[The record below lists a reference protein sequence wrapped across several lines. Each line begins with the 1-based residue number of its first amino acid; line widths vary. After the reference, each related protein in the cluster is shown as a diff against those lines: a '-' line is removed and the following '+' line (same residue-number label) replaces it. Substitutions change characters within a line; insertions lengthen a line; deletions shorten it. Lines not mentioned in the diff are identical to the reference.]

1 MILPCAIDLEIA
13 PGQALTLE
21 AAAAEEC
28 NRCGIARQAGRL
40 EPVQGQVFE
49 GKLLDQRQRRRHV
62 ALAREGG
69 ADPIAQRGALGDAAA
84 DIRQSHGAEQR
95 LARGPK
101 DEERIGGIVFD
112 ITPVVLHP
120 GAKGGSGEI
129 IGRPQGLPRR
139 EKLPAMQPQVGP
151 VFVVGHVAERNGQ
164 EATFEV
170 FNERLALVKFS
181 DGVTLGFDPLQLL
194 LPSTIDEKGVGFFEI
209 RQCTQC
215 DQFFPLTAEETASEQ
230 EPTACPACAAT

>member
-1 MILPCAIDLEIA
+1 MPSAGTSSSGNYAVATATQRVLKDLRTKRK
-13 PGQALTLE
+13 GQ
-21 AAAAEEC
+21 
-28 NRCGIARQAGRL
+28 
-40 EPVQGQVFE
+40 
-49 GKLLDQRQRRRHV
+49 
-62 ALAREGG
+62 
-69 ADPIAQRGALGDAAA
+69 
-84 DIRQSHGAEQR
+84 
-95 LARGPK
+95 
-101 DEERIGGIVFD
+101 
-112 ITPVVLHP
+112 
-120 GAKGGSGEI
+120 
-129 IGRPQGLPRR
+129 
-139 EKLPAMQPQVGP
+139 P
-151 VFVVGHVAERNGQ
+151 VFVVGHVAERKGQ